1 MELKEYIQIIHK
13 NIKLFVSVAVVII
26 AVALV
31 YFYLCPVSYTASLTL
46 NITRSGSQDTSEYK
60 YDDFYRLQ
68 ADEKFAETLVQWLKN
83 PRIVEDI
90 YKEAG
95 INTQDYDLKRL
106 GKSIKAE
113 KLSSQVVLAN
123 FSASDS
129 KTAQNIAQA
138 ISRIISKNTEDLN
151 KDQTEKTWF
160 EVIFQN
166 PVVKV
171 NKIGWLVMLAVAFF
185 AVFTAFW
192 VVMVKHYMS

>member
-13 NIKLFVSVAVVII
+13 NIKLFISAAAII
-26 AVALV
+26 MLAAVA
-31 YFYLCPVSYTASLTL
+31 YFYLRPVSYTASLTL

-95 INTQDYDLKRL
+95 ISTQKYKLKQL

-113 KLSSQVVLAN
+113 KLSSQIVLAN

-138 ISRIISKNTEDLN
+138 ISKIILENTEDLN
-151 KDQTEKTWF
+151 KDQAEKTWF

-171 NKIGWLVMLAVAFF
+171 DKIGWPVILATIFFAFF
-185 AVFTAFW
+185 AAFW
-192 VVMVKHYMS
+192 AVMIKHYMS